1 MIKLNKSIKGKLGMA
16 LGVAAGVAV
25 ALVPELAFAQTGTG
39 TSIGDVA
46 MNASK
51 SINGVQV
58 MIQGAC
64 YMAGV
69 ALAGGSMFKFK
80 AHKDNPQQT
89 PLSTPIVMLAVAAGL
104 LYLPS
109 LMSTAGQSL
118 WGGSQNSTRVS
129 YDYSTYGSGAGTP

>member
-1 MIKLNKSIKGKLGMA
+1 MKKLNKDIKRKLGMA
-16 LGVAAGVAV
+16 LGVTAGLAV
-25 ALVPELAFAQTGTG
+25 AFVPELAFAQATSAQ
-39 TSIGDVA
+39 SIGDVA

-109 LMSTAGQSL
+109 LMTSAGQSL
-118 WGGSQNSTRVS
+118 WGGKQTSDKVS
-129 YDYSTYGSGAGTP
+129 YEYSSYGS

>member
-1 MIKLNKSIKGKLGMA
+1 MNIFKSEKSKARFLKCLA
-16 LGVAAGVAV
+16 LTAGIAAV
-25 ALVPELAFAQTGTG
+25 LCPEISMAQTA
-39 TSIGDVA
+39 TSGLAIGDVA

-109 LMSTAGQSL
+109 LMTTAGQSL
-118 WGGSQNSTRVS
+118 WGGSQNSSAIT
-129 YDYSTYGSGAGTP
+129 YQYSSYGS

>member
-1 MIKLNKSIKGKLGMA
+1 MGKFSKNFKRNLS
-16 LGVAAGVAV
+16 LVSGVTAAIAV
-25 ALVPELAFAQTGTG
+25 AMIPELAFAAGEAASTH
-39 TSIGDVA
+39 SIGDVA
-46 MNASK
+46 MQASK

-89 PLSTPIVMLAVAAGL
+89 ALSVPIVMLAVAAGL

-109 LMSTAGQSL
+109 LMTTAGDSL
-118 WGGSQNSTRVS
+118 WGGKQKSDKVS
-129 YDYSTYGSGAGTP
+129 YSYDSYGAN

>member
-1 MIKLNKSIKGKLGMA
+1 MIKLNKSVKSKLGVV
-16 LGVAAGVAV
+16 LGVAAGLTV
-25 ALVPELAFAQTGTG
+25 ALVPELAFAQAG

-109 LMSTAGQSL
+109 LMTTAGQSL
-118 WGGSQNSTRVS
+118 WGGTQKSDKVS
-129 YDYSTYGSGAGTP
+129 YEYSSFGT

>member
-1 MIKLNKSIKGKLGMA
+1 MGKMSSSVKRKAGLV
-16 LGVAAGVAV
+16 LGVASGIAV
-25 ALVPELAFAQTGTG
+25 AMIPELAYADPKT
-39 TSIGDVA
+39 IGDVA
-46 MNASK
+46 MQASK

-89 PLSTPIVMLAVAAGL
+89 ALSVPIVMLAVAAGL

-109 LMSTAGQSL
+109 LMSTAGDSL
-118 WGGSQNSTRVS
+118 WGGTQKSDKVS
-129 YDYSTYGSGAGTP
+129 YQYSSYGN

>member
-1 MIKLNKSIKGKLGMA
+1 MIKLNKSMKSKLGLA
-16 LGVAAGVAV
+16 LGVAAGLAV
-25 ALVPELAFAQTGTG
+25 LLVPELAFAQTAPAGDAK
-39 TSIGDVA
+39 SIGDVA

-109 LMSTAGQSL
+109 LMTTAGQSL
-118 WGGSQNSTRVS
+118 WGGTQNSTRVS
-129 YDYSTYGSGAGTP
+129 YEYSSLGT

>member
-1 MIKLNKSIKGKLGMA
+1 MKKLNKSIKGKLGVV
-16 LGVAAGVAV
+16 LGVAAGTAV
-25 ALVPELAFAQTGTG
+25 ALMPELAFAADPATQ
-39 TSIGDVA
+39 SIGDIA

-109 LMSTAGQSL
+109 LMSSAGDSL
-118 WGGSQNSTRVS
+118 WGGKQNSNKVS
-129 YDYSTYGSGAGTP
+129 YQYSSFGT

>member
-1 MIKLNKSIKGKLGMA
+1 
-16 LGVAAGVAV
+16 
-25 ALVPELAFAQTGTG
+25 
-39 TSIGDVA
+39 
-46 MNASK
+46 
-51 SINGVQV
+51 

-64 YMAGV
+64 YMGGV

-109 LMSTAGQSL
+109 LMATAGQSL
-118 WGGSQNSTRVS
+118 WGGNQKSDKVEYN
-129 YDYSTYGSGAGTP
+129 YSSYGS

>member
-1 MIKLNKSIKGKLGMA
+1 MVKLNESMKRKLGLI
-16 LGVAAGVAV
+16 LGVTAGVAV
-25 ALVPELAFAQTGTG
+25 TFVPELAVAQ

-109 LMSTAGQSL
+109 LMSSAGQSL
-118 WGGSQNSTRVS
+118 WGGSQKSDKVS
-129 YDYSTYGSGAGTP
+129 YQYSSYGS

>member
-1 MIKLNKSIKGKLGMA
+1 MKKLNKSMKSKLGIV

-25 ALVPELAFAQTGTG
+25 ALVPELALAQAAQGQ
-39 TSIGDVA
+39 SIGDVA

-109 LMSTAGQSL
+109 LMTSAGQSL
-118 WGGSQNSTRVS
+118 WGDDKSSTKVS
-129 YDYSTYGSGAGTP
+129 YQYSSYTP

>member
-1 MIKLNKSIKGKLGMA
+1 MKKLNKSIKGKLGVV
-16 LGVAAGVAV
+16 LGVAAGVTV
-25 ALVPELAFAQTGTG
+25 ALVPELAFAQAK
-39 TSIGDVA
+39 SIGQVA
-46 MNASK
+46 MTASD

-109 LMSTAGQSL
+109 LMSSAGQSL
-118 WGGSQNSTRVS
+118 WGGSQSSTRVS
-129 YDYSTYGSGAGTP
+129 YEYSSYAS

>member
-1 MIKLNKSIKGKLGMA
+1 MIKLNKSMKSKLGLA
-16 LGVAAGVAV
+16 LGVAAGLAV
-25 ALVPELAFAQTGTG
+25 LLVPELAFAQTTPTTG
-39 TSIGDVA
+39 GAKSIGQVA
-46 MNASK
+46 MTASD

-109 LMSTAGQSL
+109 LMSSAGQSL
-118 WGGSQNSTRVS
+118 WGGSQSSTRVS
-129 YDYSTYGSGAGTP
+129 YEYSSYAS

>member
-1 MIKLNKSIKGKLGMA
+1 MKKLNKSIKGKLGA
-16 LGVAAGVAV
+16 VLGVAAGIAV
-25 ALVPELAFAQTGTG
+25 ALVPELAFASASSAQ
-39 TSIGDVA
+39 SIGDVA
-46 MNASK
+46 LNASK

-109 LMSTAGQSL
+109 LMSSAGQSL
-118 WGGSQNSTRVS
+118 WGGDQSSKKVN
-129 YDYSTYGSGAGTP
+129 YEYSSLGPTS

>member
-1 MIKLNKSIKGKLGMA
+1 MKKLNKSIKGKLGVV

-25 ALVPELAFAQTGTG
+25 ALVPELAFAQAK
-39 TSIGDVA
+39 SIGQVA
-46 MNASK
+46 MTASD

-109 LMSTAGQSL
+109 LMSSAGQSL
-118 WGGSQNSTRVS
+118 WGGTQSSTRVS
-129 YDYSTYGSGAGTP
+129 YEYSSYAS